1 MLSSNQNANNLDTTG
16 EQMQTGNES
25 SEIQQLLTTVL
36 REQGRERKRRRR
48 FRILWLAALALLFV
62 GGLGGPMLVSD
73 HLPGEF
79 TAVIPISG
87 VIGVE
92 RGTSAREVED
102 AVRAAFETKGVRG
115 IILAINSPGGSPVQS
130 GQTYRALRRLR
141 LQHPDIP
148 LFAVIA
154 DIGASG
160 AYYISAAA
168 EDIFVDPASIVGSIG
183 VISSGFGFVDTM
195 KKLGVERRLTIA
207 GKDKAMLDPFSPVDK
222 KDQKNLQQILDD
234 VHNQFIAA
242 VREGRGNRLQDDPA
256 IFSCRVW
263 TGGDAIKIGLADSA
277 ASINEV
283 ARDII
288 GAPVILDFSVDDDW
302 WALLFDNFA
311 AGVIRSIG
319 LSGAPSLKYQD

>member
-1 MLSSNQNANNLDTTG
+1 MSSNYNANNPGTNG
-16 EQMQTGNES
+16 EKMQTGNES

-36 REQGRERKRRRR
+36 REQGREQKRKRR
-48 FRILWLAALALLFV
+48 FRILWLAALVLLLV
-62 GGLGGPMLVSD
+62 GGLGGPIWVSD
-73 HLPGEF
+73 RIPDEF

-87 VIGVE
+87 VIGME

-102 AVRAAFETKGVRG
+102 AVRAAYGAKGVRG

-130 GQTYRALRRLR
+130 GQIYRALRRLR
-141 LQHPDIP
+141 LEHPDIP

-160 AYYISAAA
+160 AYYISVAA

-207 GKDKAMLDPFSPVDK
+207 GKDKGMLDPFSPVDK
-222 KDQKNLQQILDD
+222 NDQKNLQRILNN
-234 VHNQFIAA
+234 VHGQFIAA
-242 VREGRGNRLQDDPA
+242 VKEGRGNRLQDHSD
-256 IFSCRVW
+256 IFSGQVW
-263 TGGDAIKIGLADSA
+263 TGEEAIKLGLADSA

-288 GAPVILDFSVDDDW
+288 GAPVILDFSIDDDW
-302 WALLFDNFA
+302 WTLLLDNFTA
-311 AGVIRSIG
+311 SVVRSIG
-319 LSGAPSLKYQD
+319 LSGTPSLEY

>member
-1 MLSSNQNANNLDTTG
+1 MNQLDANG
-16 EQMQTGNES
+16 EQMETRNES

-36 REQGRERKRRRR
+36 REQGRERKRQRR
-48 FRILWLAALALLFV
+48 FRILWLAALALLLV
-62 GGLGGPMLVSD
+62 GGLGGPIWVSD
-73 HLPGEF
+73 RLPNEF

-102 AVRAAFETKGVRG
+102 AVRAAYGAQGVRG
-115 IILAINSPGGSPVQS
+115 IILDINSPGGSPVQS
-130 GQTYRALRRLR
+130 GQIYRALRRLR
-141 LQHPDIP
+141 LEHPDIP

-160 AYYISAAA
+160 AYYISVAA

-207 GKDKAMLDPFSPVDK
+207 GKDKSMLDPFSPVDQN
-222 KDQKNLQQILDD
+222 DQKNLQRILDD

-242 VREGRGNRLQDDPA
+242 VREGRGTRLQDDPD
-256 IFSCRVW
+256 IFSGQVW
-263 TGGDAIKIGLADSA
+263 TGGEAIKIGLADSA

-288 GAPVILDFSVDDDW
+288 GAPVIMDFSVDDDW
-302 WALLFDNFA
+302 WTLLFDNFTA
-311 AGVIRSIG
+311 SVVRSIG
-319 LSGAPSLKYQD
+319 LSGTPSLVY